1 MPRPPTCLYRLQHYR
16 AHGLIFQAIIAPTG
30 IIIDL
35 FGAVNGRNPDTYLYN
50 EVSFDARAFL
60 VNVCVYVCLPPIVK
74 TVNLYMHVLILPP
87 EICITARLE

>member
-1 MPRPPTCLYRLQHYR
+1 MCLYRLQHYR

-50 EVSFDARAFL
+50 EVSFVARFL
-60 VNVCVYVCLPPIVK
+60 SICVYMCVFPQ
-74 TVNLYMHVLILPP
+74 
-87 EICITARLE
+87 